1 MELIIIDGRRMTTI
15 EATHDYLA
23 KTLRL
28 PDYYGRNLDALHDCL
43 TDLSRNVW
51 IVLINGDFM
60 DENLGECEYAKR
72 LRRVFTDVGNLP
84 YACHFTEYRS

>member
-1 MELIIIDGRRMTTI
+1 MEFIILDGRRMTSV
-15 EATHDYLA
+15 EATHEYLA

-43 TDLSRNVW
+43 TDLSRSVW

-60 DENLGECEYAKR
+60 DEQLGEYAKK
-72 LRRVFTDVGNLP
+72 LRRVF
-84 YACHFTEYRS
+84 R